1 MCDGVK
7 FSFIVKFHTVKPT
20 VGNDFNQKL
29 RRRNMFLPT
38 VQYCMH
44 IVKSALLSWANLE
57 SWELVSVSV

>member
-29 RRRNMFLPT
+29 RR
-38 VQYCMH
+38 
-44 IVKSALLSWANLE
+44 
-57 SWELVSVSV
+57 